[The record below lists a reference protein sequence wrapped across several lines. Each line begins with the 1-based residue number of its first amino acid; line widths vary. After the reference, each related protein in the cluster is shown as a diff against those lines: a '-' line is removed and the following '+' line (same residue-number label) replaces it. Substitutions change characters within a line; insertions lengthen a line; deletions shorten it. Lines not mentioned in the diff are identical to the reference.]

1 MARFQGIP
9 VETPAPTQ
17 AARPRFAGVPAEEP
31 AKVTDLAS
39 VHARLSPQDDPMFTF
54 PERPGNGEDLLAW
67 ARFKRPELEN
77 LTDQQLATRIRREV
91 YPDMPA
97 AEFYRETGLGQKFGF
112 DLSETEAPTAGMSGF
127 ERFKA
132 GVGSAMAATP
142 HGVRQGITEGAGTTA
157 KVGALALEALG
168 ADDAARAVVKR
179 AVLPLQDESDR
190 LRTEE
195 TERRRL
201 DAPLMRTG
209 AGLAGNI
216 TGNVVQAVGPGVT
229 LKLASKVPQFARA
242 APALEAAG
250 APFLPE
256 TVKGSALSGAG
267 LGAVQPVA
275 EGETREGNIGWGLGG
290 GALGAAIPRGIGA
303 GARFAGNLVPSVS
316 ERTQTRAAA
325 RVLEEFSQDPQA
337 MRAALAQEQR
347 IIPGGSRPSLA
358 EATEDIGIAGLQK
371 AMSNTPRFG
380 ANLRELN
387 EARNRERVAY
397 IESQFGGANAAKA
410 EALAEARDL
419 AARQELRGIA
429 QTPVSRLDS
438 VQAGVNRLSVKY
450 QANRPIREAMA
461 EINDELANVKTV
473 QDAHFLR
480 QYIGTLMAGQV
491 EGKQSAKLAKKELM
505 VVRDLLDR
513 QMRQDF
519 PQWGQFLKNYK
530 AASREIGQV
539 NVGEALLD
547 RGPNIRAV
555 GDIPVL
561 SPDKFAGAA
570 KDLDRLTA
578 QATNFRGAKAER
590 VLTPA
595 QIQAVD
601 EVRRD
606 LERYARSTGRIRTAG
621 SDTVQNALGGNAVQD
636 AVGPVGAAI
645 IEPVSGVA
653 LLGLNAIR
661 KSYGQKVAAIVEDA
675 LLDPNRA
682 AEILATLPPENRRKI
697 VAQVAGL
704 LQQTGGTAG
713 RVAAPAGE

>member
-31 AKVTDLAS
+31 AKVTDLAP

-67 ARFKRPELEN
+67 ARFKRPELES

-91 YPDMPA
+91 YPDLPA

-132 GVGSAMAATP
+132 GVGSALAATP
-142 HGVRQGITEGAGTTA
+142 RGVRQGITEGAGTTA

-179 AVLPLQDESDR
+179 GVLPLQEESDR
-190 LRTEE
+190 LRAEE

-216 TGNVVQAVGPGVT
+216 TGNVVQAVGPGAT

-256 TVKGSALSGAG
+256 TVKGSALSGAE

-275 EGETREGNIGWGLGG
+275 EGETREGNIGLGLGG
-290 GALGAAIPRGIGA
+290 GFLGAGIPRAVGA
-303 GARFAGNLVPSVS
+303 TARVAGNLVPSVS
-316 ERTQTRAAA
+316 ERSQTRAAA
-325 RVLEEFSQDPQA
+325 RALEEFAQDPAA

-347 IIPGGSRPSLA
+347 IIPGSRPSLA

-371 AMSNTPRFG
+371 SMSNTPRFG

-410 EALAEARDL
+410 QALAEARDL

-429 QTPVSRLDS
+429 QTPVSRLGP
-438 VQAGVNRLSVKY
+438 VQNGVNRMLVKY
-450 QANRPIREAMA
+450 QANRPIREAMG
-461 EINDELANVKTV
+461 EINAELANVKTV

-480 QYIGTLMAGQV
+480 QYIGQLMAGQV

-513 QMRQDF
+513 QMQQGF
-519 PQWGQFLKNYK
+519 PNWGQFLKNYK

-539 NVGEALLD
+539 NVGESLLE

-570 KDLDRLTA
+570 KDLDRLAA

-595 QIQAVD
+595 QIKAVD

-606 LERYARSTGRIRTAG
+606 LERFARSTGRIRTAG

-653 LLGLNAIR
+653 LLGMNAIR
-661 KSYGQKVAAIVEDA
+661 KNYGQKVAGIVEEA
-675 LLDPNRA
+675 LLDPSRA
-682 AEILATLPPENRRKI
+682 AEVLASLPPENRRKI

-704 LQQTGGTAG
+704 LNQAGSTAG
-713 RVAAPAGE
+713 RIAAPAGE